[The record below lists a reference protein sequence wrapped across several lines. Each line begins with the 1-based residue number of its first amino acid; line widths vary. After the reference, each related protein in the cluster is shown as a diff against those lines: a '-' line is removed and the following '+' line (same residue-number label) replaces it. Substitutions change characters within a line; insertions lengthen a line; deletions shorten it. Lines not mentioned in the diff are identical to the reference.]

1 MKILLLQLFAVVS
14 VLGTQVSGYPQER
27 STSDVEFESKHLPAY
42 EDSVAAASDVE
53 EAYDDGDDSDMFME
67 PDEMEP
73 SESQT
78 TNQESLKSISKID
91 GPEQITVIEEEE
103 EEESTT
109 TVRSDEKINP
119 QIRNG
124 HQQSKEQ
131 VPASTILNVKSN
143 EPTVSVVA
151 TVSQE
156 SDFNNK
162 NNNDKKEEND
172 SSEKNLETDSQN
184 FFPSF
189 AELFTNHRL
198 PYTEHQQRYRPN
210 RFLGYFQRDRG
221 NNYQTAASSS
231 SSSSSSSQQKESL
244 HPLLGSGNF
253 GVIRGGTYYPEDKE
267 NDEYSIDESI
277 YNPYYH
283 GSGRSRHNYYKNPK
297 PQPVRG
303 GDFFANFRDFADITA
318 PPKSSFSHLS
328 VVYANKNG
336 SSTARVNDQPRN
348 IFETLRMLEEEEFNA
363 STITTTEQPQKKLSQ
378 GKRKLMKMK
387 KYQDEKAR
395 KSRMTVEPL
404 LALS

>member
-1 MKILLLQLFAVVS
+1 MKILLIQLFAVVS

-27 STSDVEFESKHLPAY
+27 TTSDVELDSKHLSPY

-67 PDEMEP
+67 PDEME
-73 SESQT
+73 SSASQT
-78 TNQESLKSISKID
+78 THEQQPKSISKID
-91 GPEQITVIEEEE
+91 GPEQLEAVIEE
-103 EEESTT
+103 SSDSNPT
-109 TVRSDEKINP
+109 TVRIEEENVP
-119 QIRNG
+119 RIRNG

-131 VPASTILNVKSN
+131 DPASAMVLSVKSN
-143 EPTVSVVA
+143 EPSVSVIA

-156 SDFNNK
+156 RDY
-162 NNNDKKEEND
+162 KKEENTEVTE
-172 SSEKNLETDSQN
+172 STEKNLETDSQN

-221 NNYQTAASSS
+221 NYQAASS
-231 SSSSSSSQQKESL
+231 QPKESL

-253 GVIRGGTYYPEDKE
+253 GVIRGGTYYPEEKE

-363 STITTTEQPQKKLSQ
+363 ATTTTEQPQKKLSQ

>member
-1 MKILLLQLFAVVS
+1 MKHYFNQNIF
-14 VLGTQVSGYPQER
+14 
-27 STSDVEFESKHLPAY
+27 FSKNNEIFHFFFFQ
-42 EDSVAAASDVE
+42 DSVAAASDVE

-67 PDEMEP
+67 PDEME
-73 SESQT
+73 SSASQT
-78 TNQESLKSISKID
+78 THEQQPKSISKID
-91 GPEQITVIEEEE
+91 GPEQLEAVIEE
-103 EEESTT
+103 SSDSNPT
-109 TVRSDEKINP
+109 TVRIEEENVP
-119 QIRNG
+119 RIRNG

-131 VPASTILNVKSN
+131 DPASAMVLSVKSN
-143 EPTVSVVA
+143 EPSVSVIA

-156 SDFNNK
+156 RDY
-162 NNNDKKEEND
+162 KKEENTEVTE
-172 SSEKNLETDSQN
+172 STEKNLETDSQN

-221 NNYQTAASSS
+221 NYQAASS
-231 SSSSSSSQQKESL
+231 QPKESL

-253 GVIRGGTYYPEDKE
+253 GVIRGGTYYPEEKE

-363 STITTTEQPQKKLSQ
+363 ATTTTEQPQKKLSQ

>member
-1 MKILLLQLFAVVS
+1 MKVLLQLFAVVS

-27 STSDVEFESKHLPAY
+27 SNTDVELDSKHLSAY
-42 EDSVAAASDVE
+42 EDSVAAASEVE

-73 SESQT
+73 SETQT
-78 TNQESLKSISKID
+78 THEKEPSPSSSSISKID
-91 GPEQITVIEEEE
+91 DSEKLPPIIEETSDPLPTTMTPNEE
-103 EEESTT
+103 ENTPS
-109 TVRSDEKINP
+109 

-131 VPASTILNVKSN
+131 FPASATVLSVKSN
-143 EPTVSVVA
+143 EPSVSVIA

-156 SDFNNK
+156 SDYN
-162 NNNDKKEEND
+162 KKEET
-172 SSEKNLETDSQN
+172 EKNLETDSQN

-221 NNYQTAASSS
+221 NYQTA
-231 SSSSSSSQQKESL
+231 SSQQKESL

-253 GVIRGGTYYPEDKE
+253 GVIRGGTYYPEEKE
-267 NDEYSIDESI
+267 NDEYSIDESV

-336 SSTARVNDQPRN
+336 SSTARINDQPRN

-363 STITTTEQPQKKLSQ
+363 SLTTTTTTTEQPQKKLSQ
-378 GKRKLMKMK
+378 GKRKLMKLK